1 MADMITPN
9 FSRAE
14 MSCRCGCGLDHMDE
28 KFMKMLQQLRNQLGP
43 LPVASGV
50 RCEKHNHESGGYL
63 KSAHLQSKEQISG
76 SLDLVPYS
84 WFKKQG
90 GSDFLELLSTRKAI
104 NHPGSFTWIYYPE
117 LHYGVIEPPWTG
129 RIVSPSEGLLSPIH
143 LSNEVGK

>member
-90 GSDFLELLSTRKAI
+90 GSDFLELVSTKKAI
-104 NHPGSFTWIYYPE
+104 NPLGSFT
-117 LHYGVIEPPWTG
+117 
-129 RIVSPSEGLLSPIH
+129 
-143 LSNEVGK
+143 